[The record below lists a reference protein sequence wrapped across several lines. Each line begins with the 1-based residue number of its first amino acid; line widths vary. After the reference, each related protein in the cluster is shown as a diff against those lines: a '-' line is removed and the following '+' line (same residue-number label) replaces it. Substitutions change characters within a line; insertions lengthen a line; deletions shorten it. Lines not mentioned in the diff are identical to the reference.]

1 VQCSNGSEIKI
12 IVYEN
17 DYEHC
22 MQCAFTTENC
32 DKNASSSRHKHSI
45 VMRAVKFLC
54 MINFQMVWNY
64 FLWIY
69 CWIFNDVCGAVS

>member
-32 DKNASSSRHKHSI
+32 DKKVLPVQGINTRL
-45 VMRAVKFLC
+45 LC
-54 MINFQMVWNY
+54 ELLSFY
-64 FLWIY
+64 
-69 CWIFNDVCGAVS
+69 A